1 MRLNNAPSNLAAQT
15 SVLAL
20 VSAAFCSI
28 YLTQPNLPTLQHYFS
43 TDLPSVSATVSTL
56 ILGFAIANIPFGL
69 AADRWP
75 IKPLLAAGGL
85 VLVLSLLWSATAQ
98 SIEELTIARFISGLS
113 IPALTTCMVA
123 WLSQTQA
130 PAKLH
135 VVMGNY
141 VAATVLGGFGGR
153 LIGGVLFPSEMWR
166 WSFVF
171 VAMLI
176 GVATIAAL
184 RFIPSTD
191 SSVSRS
197 SQGSLLGLLKKPELL
212 MLFACGGA
220 GLGLFATVF
229 NYLPYRLT
237 HEPFNLSSTVAT
249 GFYASYLVGL
259 LTAPLAGQLSARFGS
274 GATLLGGTAVITV
287 GLLALM
293 IDQIML
299 TMLSLLVLS
308 AGYFTMHSAAV
319 GALNSKLAA
328 GQGRGKAN
336 ALYILFYYIGGSL
349 GIQAGGYIY
358 QWGGWHKLMLFC
370 LALLIIPISTAL
382 LELRRSQASD

>member
-1 MRLNNAPSNLAAQT
+1 MRLNNTQSNVAAQ
-15 SVLAL
+15 SAVLAL

-28 YLTQPNLPTLQHYFS
+28 YLTQPNLPSLQAYFD

-75 IKPLLAAGGL
+75 IKPLLAVGGL
-85 VLVLSLLWSATAQ
+85 VLCASLLLSATAQ
-98 SIEELTIARFISGLS
+98 TIDQLTLGRFISGLS

-123 WLSQTQA
+123 WLSKTQA
-130 PAKLH
+130 PERVHA
-135 VVMGNY
+135 VMGNY

-153 LIGGVLFPSEMWR
+153 LIGGMLFPPELWR

-171 VAMLI
+171 VAVLI
-176 GVATIAAL
+176 AAATIAAL
-184 RFIPSTD
+184 WFLPAAEANTKREQ
-191 SSVSRS
+191 
-197 SQGSLLGLLKKPELL
+197 QGSLFDLLKKPELL

-229 NYLPYRLT
+229 NYLPYRL
-237 HEPFNLSSTVAT
+237 HAEPFHLGSAVTT
-249 GFYASYLVGL
+249 GFYSCYLVGIV
-259 LTAPLAGQLSARFGS
+259 TAPLAGRLSARFGS
-274 GATLLGGTAVITV
+274 GSTLLGGAAVIAV
-287 GLLALM
+287 GLGALM
-293 IDQIML
+293 INQLLL
-299 TMLSLLVLS
+299 TMISLLVLS

-319 GALNSKLAA
+319 GSLNSKLAA
-328 GQGRGKAN
+328 GQGRGRAN

-358 QWGGWHKLMLFC
+358 QWGGWQYLMIFCMSLLF
-370 LALLIIPISTAL
+370 IPICTAL
-382 LELRRSQASD
+382 LELRRQS